1 MESFRKRFQTM
12 RMRAK
17 DRGGLEKD
25 SKELLDFARSYLS
38 DAFPNPNRQGCPPD
52 EALRS
57 LAFNPN
63 ESEPAVTEHMA
74 ACSPCFRRYGELLSE
89 LKSQREKEKGFVW
102 GTISVWTKAHPV
114 LTGTAALCLL
124 LIAIGFGLWLR
135 GLRQPN
141 SPPME
146 TNRKPNPTEPLNPTV
161 AYLPFS
167 LDLSALSPVRGSE
180 PPAIATQR
188 RVPLPNSPLDLTL
201 TLPLASPEELYEL
214 KLTAD
219 HQTFWS
225 KSAQA
230 HLHKGKT
237 LVQLEADF
245 GQIPARN
252 YNLEVRSS
260 SGIRL
265 VQPVSIQAASP
276 KSGEQKP

>member
-1 MESFRKRFQTM
+1 M
-12 RMRAK
+12 RMRLK
-17 DRGGLEKD
+17 DRAALETK
-25 SKELLDFARSYLS
+25 KRELVDFAGSYLS
-38 DAFPNPNRQGCPPD
+38 EAFPNPDRQGCPTD
-52 EALRS
+52 ATLQS
-57 LAFNPN
+57 LALNPN
-63 ESEPAVTEHMA
+63 KSEPAVTEHMA
-74 ACSPCFRRYGELLSE
+74 ACSPCFRRYGELLTE
-89 LKSQREKEKGFVW
+89 LKSQKEKEKGFSW
-102 GTISVWTKAHPV
+102 GRISVWTKAHPV

-124 LIAIGFGLWLR
+124 LIAIGVGLWLR

-146 TNRKPNPTEPLNPTV
+146 SNRKPNPTEPLNPTV

-167 LDLSALSPVRGSE
+167 VDLSTLSPVRGSE

-219 HQTFWS
+219 NQTFWS
-225 KSAQA
+225 KPAQA

-237 LVQLEADF
+237 LVRLEADF
-245 GQIPARN
+245 RQMPARN
-252 YNLEVRSS
+252 YNFEVRSS

-265 VQPVSIQAASP
+265 VQPISIQGAPP

>member
-1 MESFRKRFQTM
+1 M
-12 RMRAK
+12 RMKIK
-17 DRGGLEKD
+17 DGAALDKKKR
-25 SKELLDFARSYLS
+25 ELLDFARSYLS
-38 DAFPNPNRQGCPPD
+38 EAFPNPDRQGCPAD
-52 EALRS
+52 AALRS

-63 ESEPAVTEHMA
+63 VSEPTVTEHLA
-74 ACSPCFRRYGELLSE
+74 VCSPCFRRYSELLGE
-89 LKSQREKEKGFVW
+89 LKSQPRVEPRLSF
-102 GTISVWTKAHPV
+102 TRISAWSKAHPV
-114 LTGTAALCLL
+114 LAGTTALCML
-124 LIAIGFGLWLR
+124 LIVIGVGLWLR

-188 RVPLPNSPLDLTL
+188 RVPLPNSSLDLTL

-219 HQTFWS
+219 NQTFWS
-225 KSAQA
+225 KSSQA

-237 LVQLEADF
+237 TPRPEADSR
-245 GQIPARN
+245 PLHAAHP
-252 YNLEVRSS
+252 NL
-260 SGIRL
+260 
-265 VQPVSIQAASP
+265 P
-276 KSGEQKP
+276 